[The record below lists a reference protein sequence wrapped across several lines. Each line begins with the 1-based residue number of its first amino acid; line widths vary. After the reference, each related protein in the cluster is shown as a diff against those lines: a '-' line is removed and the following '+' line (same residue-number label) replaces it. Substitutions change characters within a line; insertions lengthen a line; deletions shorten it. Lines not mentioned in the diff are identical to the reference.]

1 MKNRKKGFGSGK
13 TKRSPENL
21 RIPKMEENNTMLC
34 KIRSDVYD
42 YTLPVDLSA
51 DTTIKKKCLKEAR
64 KLLKTYGGRCLVNS
78 KKEGFTPDGADR
90 LSFTLYLAPEE
101 AGAPVEEI
109 DTYLARQKEGIPLK
123 FFLAYVKGKG
133 FVSRSDMGAIRARLG
148 ITSAKE
154 LEDAYLDVVEFLH
167 RRVHAMHRAQTREPI
182 VPRAGEASFNT
193 NVYGDITVHYYG

>member
-21 RIPKMEENNTMLC
+21 RIPKMEENYAALC
-34 KIRSDVYD
+34 KICSDVYD
-42 YTLPVDLSA
+42 FTLPVDLV
-51 DTTIKKKCLKEAR
+51 DTTIKKKCLREAR
-64 KLLKTYGGRCLVNS
+64 KLLKTYGGQCLVNS
-78 KKEGFTPDGADR
+78 KKEGFAPDGADR

-133 FVSRSDMGAIRARLG
+133 FVSHSDMNTIRARLD

-154 LEDAYLDVVEFLH
+154 LEDAYFAVVEFLH
-167 RRVHAMHRAQTREPI
+167 RKVHAMHRTQTREPI

-193 NVYGDITVHYYG
+193 NVYGDVTVHYYG